1 MGREFTI
8 GRDSFFTSERKY
20 LLNTNSISNSAR
32 AVPTKAASPINK
44 IDIMQKTPVKL
55 KLTD

>member
-32 AVPTKAASPINK
+32 AVPTKAASAINK
-44 IDIMQKTPVKL
+44 IEVIQKLLL